1 MNNDDRDT
9 LHPVTATED
18 HVMATHDAYERP
30 SLAGDATREAKGMF
44 SDGMKH
50 PSTKPVLT
58 GAAVGAV
65 AGILLPFVTLP
76 LGAVAGAGYAFYKR
90 VRP

>member
-1 MNNDDRDT
+1 MSNDF
-9 LHPVTATED
+9 VED
-18 HVMATHDAYERP
+18 AKTQLSGMAR
-30 SLAGDATREAKGMF
+30 
-44 SDGMKH
+44 DGMRH

-65 AGILLPFVTLP
+65 AGLLLPVLTIPAGL
-76 LGAVAGAGYAFYKR
+76 AIGAGYAFFKR